1 MNDEEFLNGVWKKVH
16 YLESKEKLLK
26 LERKEKVENICIYL
40 FLILN
45 AIILII
51 LSLKNIIS
59 FQTIVIEFGLIF
71 IIAFKYEIYDMAKN
85 Y

>member
-1 MNDEEFLNGVWKKVH
+1 MNNEEFLNGVWKKVH

-26 LERKEKVENICIYL
+26 LEKKEKIEHTCIYL
-40 FLILN
+40 FLVLN

-51 LSLKNIIS
+51 LSLKNMIY

-71 IIAFKYEIYDMAKN
+71 IIAFEYEIYDMAKI